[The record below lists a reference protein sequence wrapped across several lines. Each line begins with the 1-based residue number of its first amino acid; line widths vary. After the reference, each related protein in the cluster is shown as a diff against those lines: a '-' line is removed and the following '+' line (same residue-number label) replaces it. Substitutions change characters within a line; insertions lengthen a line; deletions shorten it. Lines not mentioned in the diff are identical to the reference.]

1 MIAMTK
7 VMTFAKLRLKNGIE
21 FVMNKNPARFFGLGL
36 WLRSLFGLE
45 QKGQVRDLKTND
57 IAH

>member
-21 FVMNKNPARFFGLGL
+21 FVMNKNPVSFLINAEEGN
-36 WLRSLFGLE
+36 
-45 QKGQVRDLKTND
+45 Q
-57 IAH
+57 